1 MGYMHIENLYKN
13 QTIQL
18 FRRCYALEKIHGT
31 SAHVAWRGSGE
42 GTALGV
48 HFHSGGETHKNFVA
62 LFDAEA
68 LAAGFEAMGHPEVI
82 VFGEAYGGKQQA
94 QSHRYGKQLRFIV
107 FDVKVGDHW
116 LDVPNAKQVAARLGL
131 EFVHYEEVDTDIES
145 LNAQRDAPSVQ
156 ARRNGIE
163 GDQMREGVVLRP
175 LREFRDTNGDR
186 IVSKHKNDIE
196 RETKSTRDASA
207 DPAKLKVLAD
217 AQAIADEWVTP
228 TRLQHVLDKL
238 PGVGVQDT
246 PKVIAAMIEDVVRES
261 KGEIVDSKDARRAV
275 GSSTA
280 RLFKQH
286 VQAQLQAPA
295 AS

>member
-13 QTIQL
+13 QTIML

-31 SAHVAWRGSGE
+31 SAHVRWNGGP
-42 GTALGV
+42 GGGV
-48 HFHSGGETHKNFVA
+48 HFHSGGEQHKNFVA
-62 LFDAEA
+62 LFDEA
-68 LAAGFEAMGHPEVI
+68 ALRTKFEEMGHPEVTI
-82 VFGEAYGGKQQA
+82 FGEAYGGRQQA
-94 QSHRYGKQLRFIV
+94 QSHRYGKQLRFV
-107 FDVKVGDHW
+107 AFDVKVGDHW
-116 LDVPNAKQVAARLGL
+116 LDVPNAEQVARRLGL
-131 EFVHYEEVDTDIES
+131 DFVHWVEVDTDIDS
-145 LNAQRDAPSVQ
+145 LNAQRDAPSEQ

-186 IVSKHKNDIE
+186 IISKHKNDIE

-238 PGVGVQDT
+238 PGAGVQDT
-246 PKVIAAMIEDVVRES
+246 PKVIAAMVEDVVREG
-261 KGEIVDSKDARRAV
+261 KGEIVDSKEARKAI
-275 GSSTA
+275 GALTA

-286 VQAQLQAPA
+286 LQAA
-295 AS
+295 LQAS

>member
-31 SAHVAWRGSGE
+31 SAHVSWKDGQ
-42 GTALGV
+42 V
-48 HFHSGGETHKNFVA
+48 HFHSGGEKYDNFVA
-62 LFDAEA
+62 LFDVEA
-68 LAAGFEAMGHPEVI
+68 LKAKFEAMGHPEVI

-94 QSHRYGKQLRFIV
+94 QSHRYGKQLKFIA

-116 LDVPNAKQVAARLGL
+116 LDVPNAHQVSNRLGL
-131 EFVHYEEVDTDIES
+131 EFVHYVEVDTDIES
-145 LNAQRDAPSVQ
+145 LNAQRDAPSEQ
-156 ARRNGIE
+156 AKRNGIV

-186 IVSKHKNDIE
+186 IISKHKNDIE
-196 RETKSTRDASA
+196 RETKTTRDASV

-238 PGVGVQDT
+238 PGVGIQDT
-246 PKVIAAMIEDVVRES
+246 PKVILAMIEDVVREG
-261 KGEIVDSKDARRAV
+261 KGEIVDSKEARKAI
-275 GSSTA
+275 GALTA
-280 RLFKQH
+280 KLFKQH
-286 VQAQLQAPA
+286 VKASLQASDPA
-295 AS
+295 